1 MTQEM
6 IQIPKAEYERLKSRV
21 QILEKIEWKIVGE
34 FKEAL
39 TDLKAGKF
47 IEC

>member
-1 MTQEM
+1 MATDTVT
-6 IQIPKAEYERLKSRV
+6 ISRDEYERLKS
-21 QILEKIEWKIVGE
+21 LEKIEWEIVGE

-39 TDLKAGKF
+39 KDLKAGKY